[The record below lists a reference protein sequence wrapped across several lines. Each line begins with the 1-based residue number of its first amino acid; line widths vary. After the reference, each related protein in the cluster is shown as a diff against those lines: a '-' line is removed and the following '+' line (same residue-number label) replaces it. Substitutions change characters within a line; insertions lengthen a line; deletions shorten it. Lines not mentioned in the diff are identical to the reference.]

1 MHFLVTGVH
10 PQLVDTKI
18 GKPLLKEAME
28 HFPEWSEKDVSRLL
42 NFQILVLFQYGVFS
56 VCKGRNHF
64 KVFNHCNVPVTRT
77 VRPHLSEQYSKVSFS
92 LFR

>member
-56 VCKGRNHF
+56 VCKGGKIISRFLIIVMCLLH
-64 KVFNHCNVPVTRT
+64 
-77 VRPHLSEQYSKVSFS
+77 EE
-92 LFR
+92 

>member
-1 MHFLVTGVH
+1 MYFLVTGVH

-42 NFQILVLFQYGVFS
+42 NFQVLVIFQYGDFFS
-56 VCKGRNHF
+56 V
-64 KVFNHCNVPVTRT
+64 
-77 VRPHLSEQYSKVSFS
+77 
-92 LFR
+92 

>member
-18 GKPLLKEAME
+18 GKPLLKEAIE

-42 NFQILVLFQYGVFS
+42 NFKILVIFQYGVFS
-56 VCKGRNHF
+56 VCNGGKIISRF
-64 KVFNHCNVPVTRT
+64 
-77 VRPHLSEQYSKVSFS
+77 LSILMCLLQEQ
-92 LFR
+92 

>member
-18 GKPLLKEAME
+18 GKPLLKEAIE

-42 NFQILVLFQYGVFS
+42 NFQILVIF
-56 VCKGRNHF
+56 
-64 KVFNHCNVPVTRT
+64 
-77 VRPHLSEQYSKVSFS
+77 
-92 LFR
+92 

>member
-18 GKPLLKEAME
+18 GKPLLKEAIE

-42 NFQILVLFQYGVFS
+42 KFKILVIFQYGVSS
-56 VCKGRNHF
+56 VCNGGKIISRF
-64 KVFNHCNVPVTRT
+64 SSILMC
-77 VRPHLSEQYSKVSFS
+77 LLQEQ
-92 LFR
+92 

>member
-18 GKPLLKEAME
+18 GKPLLKEAIE

-42 NFQILVLFQYGVFS
+42 NFQILVIFQYGVFS
-56 VCKGRNHF
+56 VCNGGKIISRF
-64 KVFNHCNVPVTRT
+64 
-77 VRPHLSEQYSKVSFS
+77 LSILMCLLQEQ
-92 LFR
+92 